1 VRSGSAGYFRDAR
14 LVVEVDSDLF
24 HAEALDAAADRR
36 RDEAFRGAG
45 FAVVRITEEDL
56 RERPS
61 LVGSRVMVALQQ
73 RAA

>member
-1 VRSGSAGYFRDAR
+1 
-14 LVVEVDSDLF
+14 
-24 HAEALDAAADRR
+24 
-36 RDEAFRGAG
+36 
-45 FAVVRITEEDL
+45 VRITEEDL